1 MFLLFIFCRKQTSGL
16 AMPQLIFSHW
26 ETLDIDPYWEPNTEE
41 ELTHFGEKA
50 DSENPARLY
59 MNNVKRRK
67 GLKIDEKLVEFAEKQ
82 RTLTKSK

>member
-1 MFLLFIFCRKQTSGL
+1 MRNSFFYSRKQTSGL

-26 ETLDIDPYWEPNTEE
+26 EILDVDPYWEPNTEE

-50 DSENPARLY
+50 DSENPARVY
-59 MNNVKRRK
+59 MNAVKRRK